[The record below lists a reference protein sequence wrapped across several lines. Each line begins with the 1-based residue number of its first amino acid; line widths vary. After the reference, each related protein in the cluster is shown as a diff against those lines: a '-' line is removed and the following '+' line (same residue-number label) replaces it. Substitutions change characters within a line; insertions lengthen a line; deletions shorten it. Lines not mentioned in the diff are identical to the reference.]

1 MKKFY
6 LSISI
11 LLFSSLLTGCGMKGP
26 LYQTPAAEKQIIDT
40 KNVNKTEEKNSVSEQ
55 RSE

>member
-26 LYQTPAAEKQIIDT
+26 LYQTPEKVEKQQIEKQI
-40 KNVNKTEEKNSVSEQ
+40 ESSREKSE
-55 RSE
+55 

>member
-26 LYQTPAAEKQIIDT
+26 LYQTPEKIEKQQI
-40 KNVNKTEEKNSVSEQ
+40 ESSREKSE
-55 RSE
+55 